1 MARHGRGVPAAPN
14 KTAPA
19 LVFIR
24 GASTRRMEHYS
35 VGDRVEMLVNGRPVD
50 AGTVREIIED
60 RETGATVVVIDW
72 QKAGRLRQLLGEL
85 RKRGSATPK
94 P

>member
-1 MARHGRGVPAAPN
+1 MAPN
-14 KTAPA
+14 KTAAA
-19 LVFIR
+19 LVFSW
-24 GASTRRMEHYS
+24 GASTGLMEHYS

-50 AGTVREIIED
+50 AGTVREIVED

-85 RKRGSATPK
+85 RKRGSATPR